1 MEIVNMSP
9 VSKEPERLCYSINQA
24 ARVSSLGRSSI
35 YRAITAG
42 RLAVVKVGG
51 RTLVPAASL
60 HRLLSGEG

>member
-1 MEIVNMSP
+1 MSP
-9 VSKEPERLCYSINQA
+9 VSKEPERLAYSIAQTV
-24 ARVSSLGRSSI
+24 RVSSLGRSSI

-60 HRLLSGEG
+60 HRLLSGEVVSQ